1 MPKASQG
8 DLLELF
14 LANTKDYAI
23 FLLGPDG
30 RVASWN
36 AGAQRLKGYR
46 AEEIIGRQFAL
57 FYPPE
62 DIATGKPERELQI
75 AASDGRVEDEGWR
88 VRQNGTRFWANVV
101 ITALRNPDGSLRG
114 YGKITRD
121 LSERRTSELNRNEEQ
136 LLAVFEAAPNG
147 MILSDDKGS
156 ITLVN
161 TAVERMF
168 NYSRD
173 ELVGRSVDMLVP
185 EAFRHG
191 HPVLRQAYAAAP
203 TTRAMGAG
211 RDLFGM
217 RKDGVEVPIEIGLNP
232 ISTQHG
238 QFVLASIIDITG
250 RKHAEQLRLANA
262 GMTQHAAELEALNAE
277 LESFSYS
284 VSHDLRAP
292 VRAVLG
298 YARAIEEDF
307 ASVLDDEG
315 RRLLG
320 VVQSEASR
328 MGELIDDLLTF
339 SRLGRQP
346 MQHVPVNMT
355 SLARDVVLEQVRL
368 AGSRESIFD
377 VADLPG
383 VSGDR
388 VLLRQV
394 WANLISNAIKY
405 SSKEVDPQLQIWAT
419 LEPARV
425 VYHVRDNGVGFDM
438 QYAGKLFGVF
448 QRLHRSD
455 EFPGTGVGLAIV
467 QRIVRRHGGTVW
479 AESRLGEG
487 ATFSFALPIG
497 GDA

>member
-1 MPKASQG
+1 M
-8 DLLELF
+8 
-14 LANTKDYAI
+14 ANTMDHAI

-46 AEEIIGRQFAL
+46 ADEIIGQNFAI

-62 DIATGKPERELQI
+62 DIATGKPQRELEI
-75 AASDGRVEDEGWR
+75 ADSDGRVEDEGWR
-88 VRQNGTRFWANVV
+88 IRQNGTRFWANVV

-121 LSERRTSELNRNEEQ
+121 LSERRTSELDRNEEQ

-147 MILSDDKGS
+147 MILSDNKGK

-168 NYSRD
+168 SYSRD

-191 HPVLRQAYAAAP
+191 HPGLREAYAAAP

-211 RDLFGM
+211 RDLFGL

-232 ISTQHG
+232 INTQQG
-238 QFVLASIIDITG
+238 RFVLASIIDITG
-250 RKHAEQLRLANA
+250 RKHAEELRLANA

-298 YARAIEEDF
+298 YTRAIEEDF
-307 ASVLDDEG
+307 GEMLEG
-315 RRLLG
+315 ECRRLLS

-328 MGELIDDLLTF
+328 MGELIDGLLAF
-339 SRLGRQP
+339 SRLGRQS
-346 MQHVPVNMT
+346 MQRAPINMT
-355 SLARDVVLEQVRL
+355 SLARDVVAEQVRL
-368 AGSRESIFD
+368 AGARESICES
-377 VADLPG
+377 ADLPG
-383 VSGDR
+383 VLGDR

-394 WANLISNAIKY
+394 WENLISNAIKY
-405 SSKEVDPQLQIWAT
+405 SGQSPDPHVRIWAT
-419 LEPARV
+419 LDPDRV
-425 VYHVRDNGVGFDM
+425 IFHISDNGVGFDM
-438 QYAGKLFGVF
+438 RYADKLFGIF
-448 QRLHRSD
+448 QRLHGGD
-455 EFPGTGVGLAIV
+455 EFHGTGVGLAIV

-479 AESRLGEG
+479 ADARLGEG
-487 ATFSFALPIG
+487 ATFSFAIPIG